1 MDQAYGHKPEED
13 KSWSGL
19 MFSILS
25 SWNLWYIAEFWVA
38 GRLVL
43 SWIYKMY
50 WLHVWMAKV
59 NVVQTEHTDLW
70 EKKKRKKNAT
80 NVPREAEM

>member
-25 SWNLWYIAEFWVA
+25 SWNLWYIAELWVA

-43 SWIYKMY
+43 S
-50 WLHVWMAKV
+50 
-59 NVVQTEHTDLW
+59 
-70 EKKKRKKNAT
+70 
-80 NVPREAEM
+80 